1 MSHKFAEWGGERR
14 GEQGRHQENSV
25 KRKKSLEK
33 KKIETFCTQR
43 LLIYGRFDNLP
54 YCFEVIRNVDTL

>member
-1 MSHKFAEWGGERR
+1 MSHKFAEWGGGERR

-33 KKIETFCTQR
+33 KKIETF
-43 LLIYGRFDNLP
+43 
-54 YCFEVIRNVDTL
+54 

>member
-14 GEQGRHQENSV
+14 GEQGHHQENSV

-33 KKIETFCTQR
+33 KKIETF
-43 LLIYGRFDNLP
+43 
-54 YCFEVIRNVDTL
+54 